1 MTLVTVTFWSTT
13 SESVIA
19 RNDVMNLSDNDAVV
33 VDDVDVSVIIRRL
46 PE

>member
-1 MTLVTVTFWSTT
+1 
-13 SESVIA
+13 VIA